1 MRILVVQETDWLGSL
16 PLQSHSLFEVLSR
29 RGHEV
34 RVVDY
39 EAKWRPADFAGSL
52 RGKDMTNVSRTDS
65 RSSITLIRPGMVK
78 LPGLSRVS
86 AAALQFKE
94 IFRQTMKWCDIV
106 VMYSVPTNGIQ
117 TILSA
122 KLANKPIL
130 FHSFDVLHR
139 MTGYGFLAAPTWAL
153 ERFVY
158 RHVDKLVVISAALEK
173 YVLEVGVSPE
183 NVVLLPPGVN
193 TDRFRRDS
201 PPKFREEIGL
211 SHDDKVVLF
220 SGWLYDFCGL
230 DMILKSWWEL
240 SSAVPGLK
248 LVICGDG
255 PLLESLQRIRRES
268 NLNDDVVMLGRR
280 PFEQMPAIIATA
292 DLCINPYLPE
302 VRSNFAFPSKIA
314 EYMAMGK
321 PVLATDLPG
330 TRSLLPPESGVV
342 LTDPAEFVSTMKSLL
357 VDSPRLHYLGQMSHD
372 FCEKTFS
379 LRTVADRFEQIMFE
393 LVRRRVGDPIDGGLV
408 NLNGIS

>member
-1 MRILVVQETDWLGSL
+1 VVQETDWLESL
-16 PLQSHSLFEVLSR
+16 PLQSHNLFEFLSH

-34 RVVDY
+34 RVIDY
-39 EAKWRPADFAGSL
+39 EAKWKPVDFTASL
-52 RGKDMTNVSRTDS
+52 RGKDMPNASRTDS

-94 IFRQTMKWCDIV
+94 IFRQTIKWCDIV

-130 FHSFDVLHR
+130 FHSFDILHR
-139 MTGYGFLAAPTWAL
+139 MTGNGFLVAPTWTL

-158 RHVDKLVVISAALEK
+158 RHVDKLVVISSALEK
-173 YVLEVGVSPE
+173 YVLEIGVPPG
-183 NVVLLPPGVN
+183 NVELLPPGVN
-193 TDRFRRDS
+193 MDRFNRDS
-201 PPKFREEIGL
+201 PPEFREKIGL
-211 SHDDKVVLF
+211 SQDDKVVLF

-230 DMILKSWWEL
+230 DMILKSWSDL
-240 SSAVPGLK
+240 SEAVPGLK

-255 PLLESLQRIRRES
+255 PLLEPLRRFRDE
-268 NLNDDVVMLGRR
+268 NYLTDDVVMLGRR
-280 PFEQMPAIIATA
+280 PFDQMPSIIATA

-302 VRSNFAFPSKIA
+302 VRSNFAFPSKIP

-321 PVLATDLPG
+321 PVLATDLAG
-330 TRSLLPPESGVV
+330 TRSLLPPDSGVRLV
-342 LTDPAEFVSTMKSLL
+342 DPKDFVSTMKDLL
-357 VDSPRLHYLGQMSHD
+357 VNDRELECLGQACNSY
-372 FCEKTFS
+372 CEKAFS
-379 LRTVADRFEQIMFE
+379 LHHVSDRFERIIAE
-393 LVRRRVGDPIDGGLV
+393 IVAKRNH
-408 NLNGIS
+408 NLTRM